1 MRIILTHMLPNAAS
15 HIIVVATLAVPAS
28 IIAETTLSFLGL
40 GMMPPA
46 VSWGVLLKDT
56 QSIDSVLLHPWM
68 LIPAIPVIITVACYF
83 LLGDGLRDA
92 IDPYS

>member
-1 MRIILTHMLPNAAS
+1 MLPNAAS
-15 HIIVVATLAVPAS
+15 HIIVVATLAVPGS
-28 IIAETTLSFLGL
+28 IIGETTLSFLGL
-40 GMMPPA
+40 GLLPPA

-56 QSIDSVLLHPWM
+56 QQLGTVLLHPWM
-68 LIPAIPVIITVACYF
+68 LFAAIPVIVAVSCYF